1 MSTERRKRWYL
12 IQPGPCGSVITE
24 QRWKRKKG
32 PSLAELQAAVGGLVQ
47 LVKLD
52 GRTELWVNEE
62 GKLLDLPLN
71 PPATRIWELY
81 FGATDFVCGP
91 VLVALWPKTRLN
103 AVVQRAL
110 ELGLKLQAAPT
121 N

>member
-1 MSTERRKRWYL
+1 MSTKKRWYL
-12 IQPGPCGSVITE
+12 ILPGDFGSVITE
-24 QRWKRKKG
+24 QRWKRRKG
-32 PSLAELQAAVGGLVQ
+32 PSLEELQAAVGGLVQ

-52 GRTELWVNEE
+52 GRTELWLNEE
-62 GKLLDLPLN
+62 GKLLALPLN

-103 AVVQRAL
+103 AVVQHAL
-110 ELGLKLQAAPT
+110 DIALKVQAAPG